1 MAPRRKPIRNG
12 RASFSSR
19 NGDGPRR
26 GLTVKRCKRSS
37 LLYSGRACS
46 WQASS
51 RSRYGL
57 RVTNRPFWSSS
68 NAWPRHGVDGD
79 RRFIEGLL
87 SDDWTVIDQAGR
99 VLSKQQVLGETF
111 TSTERR
117 IEAMVVDDV
126 KVRLLGGA
134 AVATGRTRATGSYRG
149 QSATVTLRFTDVFQ
163 FRDGRWQIVAS
174 PGTTVAQ

>member
-1 MAPRRKPIRNG
+1 MQTIIVAVLG
-12 RASFSSR
+12 
-19 NGDGPRR
+19 
-26 GLTVKRCKRSS
+26 SS
-37 LLYSGRACS
+37 LLVASIFAQPVRAPS
-46 WQASS
+46 DESAILDLEQRLAA
-51 RSRYGL
+51 
-57 RVTNRPFWSSS
+57 
-68 NAWPRHGVDGD
+68 AWVDGD

-99 VLSKQQVLGETF
+99 VLTKQQVLGETF

-174 PGTTVAQ
+174 QGTTVAQ